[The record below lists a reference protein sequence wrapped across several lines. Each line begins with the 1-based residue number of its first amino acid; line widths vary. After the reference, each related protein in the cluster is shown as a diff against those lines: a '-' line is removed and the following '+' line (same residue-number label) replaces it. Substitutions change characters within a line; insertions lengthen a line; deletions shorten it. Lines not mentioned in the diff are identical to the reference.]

1 MIEVPHLL
9 NILKQNQYDN
19 IFHEHIGFHSLKS
32 IIDLATKNNLK
43 VFDVEKIVSQGGSI
57 RCFIC
62 RNSSDKKISKNIK
75 NILNTEKR
83 SRLFSSQELKKFKFK
98 IEQHSNTIHKLVKSL
113 KIKEKKI
120 SVYGASG
127 KGQG

>member
-62 RNSSDKKISKNIK
+62 RNSSDKKISKKYK
-75 NILNTEKR
+75 NILNTEKDQDY
-83 SRLFSSQELKKFKFK
+83 FP
-98 IEQHSNTIHKLVKSL
+98 HKN
-113 KIKEKKI
+113 
-120 SVYGASG
+120 
-127 KGQG
+127 